1 MSRAAPR
8 APQAPSRVARRGV
21 RARRGS
27 SSRAHPSRRA
37 FAAAAAA
44 AEAKPA
50 TPEANLLAWARADG
64 LWLSDKV
71 VVGAPAAGAP
81 RGLIA
86 ASAIAEGE
94 DVILLPN
101 ECTAFDASYAT
112 ARGSGDVL
120 AAALADAVD
129 AYASAPR
136 RGGDVTDEIAL
147 ALFVALAARHPD
159 RTPFGAYVEA
169 LPREIPASPIFFPDR
184 LLRDLLPAL
193 PLAFVDDVDAARLEL
208 DATWDVAAAV
218 MDHVAPAEP
227 ELGVDEFARAWMA
240 IRSRAIAF
248 SVARRPS
255 SSAAAASASSSA
267 TSSSSSPPPVAAAA
281 AAAAAA
287 SRRCAVPVVDLMNH
301 ACEAAP
307 GDPSSV
313 ASYPGPAVRI
323 ETRDGAVAWVAT
335 RRVEK
340 GEDVRWSYGAETSN
354 ETLWLWYGFVPDPPT
369 HRGATA
375 TVQIPETTLRGA
387 LDAVAKDD
395 DAGRRAARLNLL
407 VRAGAFSSR
416 RRRPRRTRE
425 SSRSSP
431 AAAAA
436 RGDEPESF
444 GTEEGG
450 SERALRFD
458 LRVGERPVA
467 LAGVAGLM
475 CCSPEEAEAIDAVL
489 AASFGG
495 CVMDGFD
502 DEEEEEG
509 RGEGSGPV
517 ARVDDAGRV
526 KVRLAPES
534 RRRAGKYVAF
544 VLDQLEGIACGEDVG
559 GDEGGGG
566 GGRDG
571 DAAAGAARRRDAFA
585 GARRLREGAR
595 AAFAHARANLDDET
609 LLREGE
615 WIDEAVARALAPY

>member
-44 AEAKPA
+44 EANLA

-71 VVGAPAAGAP
+71 IVGAPAAGAP

-169 LPREIPASPIFFPDR
+169 LPREISASPIFFPDS

-255 SSAAAASASSSA
+255 SSAAASAASSAS
-267 TSSSSSPPPVAAAA
+267 SSSSSPPPVAAAA
-281 AAAAAA
+281 AAATAAAA

-395 DAGRRAARLNLL
+395 DAGRRAARVNLL

-416 RRRPRRTRE
+416 RRRPRRTRA

-436 RGDEPESF
+436 GGDEPESF
-444 GTEEGG
+444 GTDEGG

-475 CCSPEEAEAIDAVL
+475 CCSPEEAEAIEAVL

-509 RGEGSGPV
+509 
-517 ARVDDAGRV
+517 
-526 KVRLAPES
+526 
-534 RRRAGKYVAF
+534 
-544 VLDQLEGIACGEDVG
+544 
-559 GDEGGGG
+559 GGGVG
-566 GGRDG
+566 VGR
-571 DAAAGAARRRDAFA
+571 
-585 GARRLREGAR
+585 
-595 AAFAHARANLDDET
+595 
-609 LLREGE
+609 
-615 WIDEAVARALAPY
+615 

>member
-44 AEAKPA
+44 AEAKLA

-86 ASAIAEGE
+86 TSAIAEGE

-169 LPREIPASPIFFPDR
+169 LPREIPASPIFFPDS

-255 SSAAAASASSSA
+255 SSAAASSFSASSSP
-267 TSSSSSPPPVAAAA
+267 SSPPPVAA

-395 DAGRRAARLNLL
+395 DAGRRAARVNLL

-416 RRRPRRTRE
+416 RSPRRTRAE
-425 SSRSSP
+425 SSSRSSP
-431 AAAAA
+431 AAAARA
-436 RGDEPESF
+436 GVDEPEAF
-444 GTEEGG
+444 GTEEDG

-458 LRVGERPVA
+458 LRVGESPVA

-475 CCSPEEAEAIDAVL
+475 CCSPEEAETIDAVL

-502 DEEEEEG
+502 EEEEEEEG
-509 RGEGSGPV
+509 EEGSGSV

-566 GGRDG
+566 GGGG
-571 DAAAGAARRRDAFA
+571 DAAAGGARRREDAFA
-585 GARRLREGAR
+585 SARRLREGAR

>member
-8 APQAPSRVARRGV
+8 APQAPSRVRASRR
-21 RARRGS
+21 
-27 SSRAHPSRRA
+27 SRAPGLVVARAPLPTRA

-44 AEAKPA
+44 EANLA

-71 VVGAPAAGAP
+71 IVGAPAAGAP

-169 LPREIPASPIFFPDR
+169 LPREISASPIFFPDS

-255 SSAAAASASSSA
+255 SSAAASAASSAS
-267 TSSSSSPPPVAAAA
+267 SSSSSPPR
-281 AAAAAA
+281 
-287 SRRCAVPVVDLMNH
+287 S
-301 ACEAAP
+301 
-307 GDPSSV
+307 
-313 ASYPGPAVRI
+313 
-323 ETRDGAVAWVAT
+323 
-335 RRVEK
+335 
-340 GEDVRWSYGAETSN
+340 
-354 ETLWLWYGFVPDPPT
+354 PP
-369 HRGATA
+369 
-375 TVQIPETTLRGA
+375 PLPPPPPP
-387 LDAVAKDD
+387 LP
-395 DAGRRAARLNLL
+395 L
-407 VRAGAFSSR
+407 V
-416 RRRPRRTRE
+416 
-425 SSRSSP
+425 
-431 AAAAA
+431 
-436 RGDEPESF
+436 
-444 GTEEGG
+444 
-450 SERALRFD
+450 
-458 LRVGERPVA
+458 
-467 LAGVAGLM
+467 
-475 CCSPEEAEAIDAVL
+475 
-489 AASFGG
+489 
-495 CVMDGFD
+495 
-502 DEEEEEG
+502 
-509 RGEGSGPV
+509 
-517 ARVDDAGRV
+517 
-526 KVRLAPES
+526 
-534 RRRAGKYVAF
+534 
-544 VLDQLEGIACGEDVG
+544 
-559 GDEGGGG
+559 
-566 GGRDG
+566 
-571 DAAAGAARRRDAFA
+571 
-585 GARRLREGAR
+585 GARCPWS
-595 AAFAHARANLDDET
+595 T
-609 LLREGE
+609 
-615 WIDEAVARALAPY
+615 